1 MGALAEPVH
10 LRPERRSRSAQRA
23 HGSERVHS
31 TSTVAGTD
39 ITPRATGGVRQFNKL
54 PGRTSI
60 LMNVDGHRPTEAG
73 GLYST
78 IEHLIVRVVARGRH
92 DLVGIRAAG
101 GRQTQAGT

>member
-1 MGALAEPVH
+1 
-10 LRPERRSRSAQRA
+10 
-23 HGSERVHS
+23 
-31 TSTVAGTD
+31 
-39 ITPRATGGVRQFNKL
+39 
-54 PGRTSI
+54 
-60 LMNVDGHRPTEAG
+60 MNVDGHRPTEAG